1 METLLIQGQSK
12 EDMKLFTAL
21 AIKMGM
27 KTTVIEEDE
36 DIEED
41 IALGHA
47 INEGLKGDY
56 VDTNA
61 FLEKLRSNA
70 R

>member
-1 METLLIQGQSK
+1 MERILVQSESK

-21 AIKMGM
+21 AVKMGM

-36 DIEED
+36 EMEED

-47 INEGLKGDY
+47 INQGLKGDY
-56 VDTNA
+56 VDTIA
-61 FLEKLRSNA
+61 FLEKLKRDA

>member
-1 METLLIQGQSK
+1 METILLQSDSK

-21 AIKMGM
+21 AKKMGM
-27 KTTVIEEDE
+27 KTTVIEDDE

-56 VDTNA
+56 VDTKS
-61 FLEKLRSNA
+61 FLEKLKRDA
-70 R
+70 C